1 MFKCKLDEA
10 GQYDM
15 LCRQVSL
22 APLFSS
28 HRKPK
33 QNNLCHPQEDDSCT
47 KLETERKLR
56 VRVEARSSNGLACG
70 DVRPDRGR
78 PHGKVLNPDQEM
90 CSWRVVIHETILE
103 APTPT
108 GQRRR
113 FQPWIRGIWRVSRQ
127 EGKCNP

>member
-1 MFKCKLDEA
+1 MRLVNTICCVDKYLLLLYFHHIENPNKITSA
-10 GQYDM
+10 T
-15 LCRQVSL
+15 
-22 APLFSS
+22 
-28 HRKPK
+28 RKMMIHAQP
-33 QNNLCHPQEDDSCT
+33 

-108 GQRRR
+108 GERRR
-113 FQPWIRGIWRVSRQ
+113 FQPWIRGIWRVRRQ